1 MPDRTDH
8 GNPGDSH
15 TPGDPG
21 NSNRQAK
28 PGNLPPETHSFVG
41 RGAELGRLRAALDP
55 GGGPARP
62 VTVVGVGGVGK
73 TRLALRAAAQVR
85 DAYPDGVWLT
95 ELSPLRTSGLVDL
108 AVMESLRLADQ
119 STRPVID
126 VITEWAHGRRL
137 LLILDSCEH
146 VLADCARFTAALRSR
161 LPGLRILLTSRERLA
176 LPGEEVLHLEP
187 LPVDGRPGVDEDAGA
202 AVALFAQRA
211 AAAGRPLRDDDPGAR
226 ATAVAVCRRLDG
238 IPLAL
243 ELAAARLTDLTLDQL
258 HTRLGER
265 LPTLPPLPDP
275 SAPPGTPAPSS
286 PLDLLV
292 SAPGERPPRH
302 QTLRTA
308 IGWSHELCAPLER
321 LLWARLSVFSGGF
334 SLGAVRQVCAG
345 GPLPPERI
353 AGLLDRLVA
362 QSIVLPDPVIS
373 ARYRMLDTV
382 REYGADWLHA
392 LGEERAVRRR
402 HRDHYARLAREGCAE
417 WNTGRQVAWCERVL
431 TEHANLRTAVDCALA
446 DPDGATDGGP
456 SAERDRAW
464 SAAVEMAGHV
474 GFLWRHCGYLREAQ
488 HCLDQALAV
497 ESPPGPGRTLALWA
511 RGAVALLQGDQE
523 AAANWAVRCAD
534 AAREQDSPVA
544 QVAAAYLRGGHLA
557 LTGRQAEAITV
568 LDAAP
573 QLPVQDDGFGAAQLQ
588 VRLALSLAHVLRG
601 EFERGRE
608 VADEVRT
615 ASRKQ
620 GEFWCGAFA
629 DYMIAQADLAHGD
642 IPAAVLGARTSIAGH
657 ALLHNT
663 VGAAMSLDLLAAAV
677 IRTGDAHRAAR
688 LLGIGTRLW
697 ELTGRAQMDSP
708 DLIATRRTCELRVR
722 EHLGDAAYTNGYRAG
737 LAMTYDEGI
746 AYAAISR

>member
-1 MPDRTDH
+1 MPDRTDRASS
-8 GNPGDSH
+8 GDVNKH
-15 TPGDPG
+15 
-21 NSNRQAK
+21 
-28 PGNLPPETHSFVG
+28 GNLPPETLSFVG
-41 RGAELGRLRAALDP
+41 RGAELARLRAALDP
-55 GGGPARP
+55 DSGPARP

-73 TRLALRAAAQVR
+73 TRLALRAAARVR

-95 ELSPLRTSGLVDL
+95 ELSPLRTSGPVDL
-108 AVMESLRLADQ
+108 AVMESLRLADR

-161 LPGLRILLTSRERLA
+161 LPGLRVLLTSRERLA

-202 AVALFAQRA
+202 AVALFAERA
-211 AAAGRPLRDDDPGAR
+211 AAAGRPLGDGDSAAR

-243 ELAAARLTDLTLDQL
+243 ELAAARLTELTLDQL

-275 SAPPGTPAPSS
+275 SAPGTPIPSS

-334 SLGAVRQVCAG
+334 CLEAVRQICAG

-431 TEHANLRTAVDCALA
+431 TEHANLRTAVDYALA
-446 DPDGATDGGP
+446 EPDGAPATT
-456 SAERDRAW
+456 
-464 SAAVEMAGHV
+464 VEMAGHV

-488 HCLDQALAV
+488 HCLDQALAA
-497 ESPPGPGRTLALWA
+497 ESPPGPGRTLALWS

-534 AAREQDSPVA
+534 AAREQGSPVA

-557 LTGRQAEAITV
+557 LTGRQAEAIAV

-573 QLPVQDDGFGAAQLQ
+573 RLPVHDDGFGAAQLQ
-588 VRLALSLAHVLRG
+588 ARLALSLAHVLRG
-601 EFERGRE
+601 KFERGRE

-620 GEFWCGAFA
+620 GEYWCGAFA
-629 DYMIAQADLAHGD
+629 DYLIAQVDLAHGD
-642 IPAAVLGARTSIAGH
+642 MQAAVLGARTSIAGH

-677 IRTGDAHRAAR
+677 VTTGDAHRAAR

-722 EHLGDAAYTNGYRAG
+722 EQLGEDAYETGYRAG

-746 AYAAISR
+746 AYAAIGQ

>member
-8 GNPGDSH
+8 GNPGNSH
-15 TPGDPG
+15 TPGT
-21 NSNRQAK
+21 
-28 PGNLPPETHSFVG
+28 PGNLPPETRSFVG
-41 RGAELGRLRAALDP
+41 RHAELARLQAALDP
-55 GGGPARP
+55 AAGPART
-62 VTVVGVGGVGK
+62 VSVVGVGGVGK
-73 TRLALRAAAQVR
+73 TRLALRAAAEVQG
-85 DAYPDGVWLT
+85 AYPDGVWLA
-95 ELSPLRTSGLVDL
+95 ELSPLHTAGLVDL
-108 AVMESLRLADQ
+108 AVMETLRLADQ

-126 VITEWAHGRRL
+126 VITEWAHGKRL
-137 LLILDSCEH
+137 LIVLDSCEH
-146 VLADCARFTAALRSR
+146 LLADCARLAAALLSR
-161 LPGLRILLTSRERLA
+161 LPGLRVLVTSRERLA

-187 LPVDGRPGVDEDAGA
+187 LPVDGRPGDPARSGAGD
-202 AVALFAQRA
+202 AVALFAERA
-211 AAAGRPLRDDDPGAR
+211 AAAGRPLRDDDPAAR
-226 ATAVAVCRRLDG
+226 ATATAVCRRLDG

-265 LPTLPPLPDP
+265 LP
-275 SAPPGTPAPSS
+275 S
-286 PLDLLV
+286 PLDLLT
-292 SAPGERPPRH
+292 SDTDERPPRH

-334 SLGAVRQVCAG
+334 SLEAVRQVCAG

-431 TEHANLRTAVDCALA
+431 TDHANLRTAVDCALA
-446 DPDGATDGGP
+446 EPDGAPAT
-456 SAERDRAW
+456 
-464 SAAVEMAGHV
+464 AVEMAGHV

-488 HCLDQALAV
+488 HCLDQALAA
-497 ESPPGPGRTLALWA
+497 ESPPGPGRTLALWS
-511 RGAVALLQGDQE
+511 RGAVAILQGDQE

-534 AAREQDSPVA
+534 AAREQGSPVA

-557 LTGRQAEAITV
+557 LTGRQAEAIDV

-573 QLPVQDDGFGAAQLQ
+573 RLPVQDDGFGAAQLQ
-588 VRLALSLAHVLRG
+588 ARLALSLAHVLRG

-620 GEFWCGAFA
+620 GEYWCGAFA
-629 DYMIAQADLAHGD
+629 DYLIAQADLARGD
-642 IPAAVLGARTSIAGH
+642 IRAAVSGARTSIAGH

-677 IRTGDAHRAAR
+677 VTAGDAHRAAR

-722 EHLGDAAYTNGYRAG
+722 ERLGDDAYTTAYGAG
-737 LAMTYDEGI
+737 LVMSYDEGI
-746 AYAAISR
+746 AYAAITQ

>member
-1 MPDRTDH
+1 MEPVTYGHTGLVPDRTDH
-8 GNPGDSH
+8 GNPGNSH
-15 TPGDPG
+15 TPGT
-21 NSNRQAK
+21 
-28 PGNLPPETHSFVG
+28 PGNLPPEIRSFVG
-41 RGAELGRLRAALDP
+41 RHAELARLQAALDP
-55 GGGPARP
+55 AAGPART
-62 VTVVGVGGVGK
+62 VSVVGVGGVGK
-73 TRLALRAAAQVR
+73 TRLALRAAAEVQG
-85 DAYPDGVWLT
+85 AYPDGVWLA
-95 ELSPLRTSGLVDL
+95 ELSPLHTAGLVDL
-108 AVMESLRLADQ
+108 AVMETLRLADQ

-126 VITEWAHGRRL
+126 VITEWAHGKRL
-137 LLILDSCEH
+137 LIVLDSCEH
-146 VLADCARFTAALRSR
+146 LLADCARLAAALLSR
-161 LPGLRILLTSRERLA
+161 LPGLRVLVTSRERLA

-187 LPVDGRPGVDEDAGA
+187 LPVDGRPGDPTRSGAGD
-202 AVALFAQRA
+202 AVALFAERA
-211 AAAGRPLRDDDPGAR
+211 AAAGRPLRDDDPAAR
-226 ATAVAVCRRLDG
+226 ATATAVCRRLDG

-265 LPTLPPLPDP
+265 LP
-275 SAPPGTPAPSS
+275 S
-286 PLDLLV
+286 PLDLLT
-292 SAPGERPPRH
+292 SDTDERPPRH

-334 SLGAVRQVCAG
+334 CLEAVRQVCAG

-431 TEHANLRTAVDCALA
+431 TDHANLRTAVDCALA
-446 DPDGATDGGP
+446 EPDGAPAT
-456 SAERDRAW
+456 
-464 SAAVEMAGHV
+464 AVEMAGHV

-488 HCLDQALAV
+488 HCLDQALAA
-497 ESPPGPGRTLALWA
+497 ESPPGPGRTLALWS
-511 RGAVALLQGDQE
+511 RGAVAILQGDQE

-534 AAREQDSPVA
+534 AAREQGSPVA

-557 LTGRQAEAITV
+557 LTGRQAEAIDV

-573 QLPVQDDGFGAAQLQ
+573 RLPVQDDGFGAAQLQ
-588 VRLALSLAHVLRG
+588 ARLALSLAHVLRG

-620 GEFWCGAFA
+620 GEYWCGAFA
-629 DYMIAQADLAHGD
+629 DYLIAQADLARGD
-642 IPAAVLGARTSIAGH
+642 IRAAVSGARTSIAGH

-677 IRTGDAHRAAR
+677 VTAGDAHRAAR

-722 EHLGDAAYTNGYRAG
+722 ERLGDDAYTTGYRAG

-746 AYAAISR
+746 AYAAITQ

>member
-1 MPDRTDH
+1 MEPVTYGHTGLVPDRTDRT
-8 GNPGDSH
+8 NAGDV
-15 TPGDPG
+15 
-21 NSNRQAK
+21 NKQ
-28 PGNLPPETHSFVG
+28 GNLPPETLSFVG
-41 RGAELGRLRAALDP
+41 RGVELARLRAALAPDTE
-55 GGGPARP
+55 PARP

-73 TRLALRAAAQVR
+73 TRLALRAAAGVR

-108 AVMESLRLADQ
+108 AVMESLRLADR

-161 LPGLRILLTSRERLA
+161 LPGLRVLLTSRERLA

-187 LPVDGRPGVDEDAGA
+187 LPVDGRPGADEDAGA
-202 AVALFAQRA
+202 AVALFAERA
-211 AAAGRPLRDDDPGAR
+211 AAAGRPLRDDDPAAR
-226 ATAVAVCRRLDG
+226 GTAVAVCRRLDG

-265 LPTLPPLPDP
+265 LPTLPPLAEASMP
-275 SAPPGTPAPSS
+275 SGTPAPSS

-334 SLGAVRQVCAG
+334 CLEAVRQVCAG

-446 DPDGATDGGP
+446 EPDGEPAT
-456 SAERDRAW
+456 
-464 SAAVEMAGHV
+464 AVEMAGHV

-488 HCLDQALAV
+488 HCLDQALAA
-497 ESPPGPGRTLALWA
+497 ESPPGPGRTLALWS
-511 RGAVALLQGDQE
+511 RGAVAVLQGDQE

-534 AAREQDSPVA
+534 AAREQGSAVA
-544 QVAAAYLRGGHLA
+544 QVAAVYLRGGHLA
-557 LTGRQAEAITV
+557 LTGRQAEAIAV

-573 QLPVQDDGFGAAQLQ
+573 RLPVQDDGFGAAQLQ
-588 VRLALSLAHVLRG
+588 ARLALSLAHVLRG

-620 GEFWCGAFA
+620 GEYWCGAFA
-629 DYMIAQADLAHGD
+629 DYLIAQADLARGD
-642 IPAAVLGARTSIAGH
+642 IRAAVNGARTSVAGH

-677 IRTGDAHRAAR
+677 VTAGDAHRAAR

-722 EHLGDAAYTNGYRAG
+722 ELLGDDAYTTGYRTG

-746 AYAAISR
+746 TYAAISQ

>member
-8 GNPGDSH
+8 GNPGNSH
-15 TPGDPG
+15 TPGT
-21 NSNRQAK
+21 
-28 PGNLPPETHSFVG
+28 PGNLPPEIRSFVG
-41 RGAELGRLRAALDP
+41 RHAELARLQAALDP
-55 GGGPARP
+55 AAGPART
-62 VTVVGVGGVGK
+62 VSVVGVGGVGK
-73 TRLALRAAAQVR
+73 TRLALRAAAEVQG
-85 DAYPDGVWLT
+85 AYPDGVWLA
-95 ELSPLRTSGLVDL
+95 ELSPLHTAGLVDL
-108 AVMESLRLADQ
+108 AVMETLRLADQ

-126 VITEWAHGRRL
+126 VITEWAHGKRL
-137 LLILDSCEH
+137 LIVLDSCEH
-146 VLADCARFTAALRSR
+146 LLADCARLAAALLSR
-161 LPGLRILLTSRERLA
+161 LPGLRVLVTSRERLA

-187 LPVDGRPGVDEDAGA
+187 LPVDGRPGDPTRSGAGD
-202 AVALFAQRA
+202 AVALFAERA
-211 AAAGRPLRDDDPGAR
+211 AAAGRPLRDDDPAAR
-226 ATAVAVCRRLDG
+226 ATATAVCRRLDG

-265 LPTLPPLPDP
+265 LP
-275 SAPPGTPAPSS
+275 S
-286 PLDLLV
+286 PLDLLT
-292 SAPGERPPRH
+292 SDTDERPPRH

-334 SLGAVRQVCAG
+334 CLEAVRQVCAG

-431 TEHANLRTAVDCALA
+431 TDHANLRTAVDCALA
-446 DPDGATDGGP
+446 EPDGAPAT
-456 SAERDRAW
+456 
-464 SAAVEMAGHV
+464 AVEMAGHV

-488 HCLDQALAV
+488 HCLDQALAA
-497 ESPPGPGRTLALWA
+497 ESPPGPGRTLALWS
-511 RGAVALLQGDQE
+511 RGAVAILQGDQE

-534 AAREQDSPVA
+534 AAREQGSPVA

-557 LTGRQAEAITV
+557 LTGRQAEAIDV

-573 QLPVQDDGFGAAQLQ
+573 RLPVQDDGFGAAQLQ
-588 VRLALSLAHVLRG
+588 ARLALSLAHVLRG

-620 GEFWCGAFA
+620 GEYWCGAFA
-629 DYMIAQADLAHGD
+629 DYLIAQADLARGD
-642 IPAAVLGARTSIAGH
+642 IRAAVSGARTSIAGH

-677 IRTGDAHRAAR
+677 VTAGDAHRAAR

-722 EHLGDAAYTNGYRAG
+722 ERLGDDAYTTGYRAG

-746 AYAAISR
+746 AYAAITQ

>member
-1 MPDRTDH
+1 
-8 GNPGDSH
+8 
-15 TPGDPG
+15 
-21 NSNRQAK
+21 
-28 PGNLPPETHSFVG
+28 
-41 RGAELGRLRAALDP
+41 LDP
-55 GGGPARP
+55 AAGPARL
-62 VTVVGVGGVGK
+62 VSVVGVGGVGK
-73 TRLALRAAAQVR
+73 TRLALRAAAEVQG
-85 DAYPDGVWLT
+85 AYPDGVWLA
-95 ELSPLRTSGLVDL
+95 ELSPLHTAGLVDL
-108 AVMESLRLADQ
+108 AVMETLRLADQ

-126 VITEWAHGRRL
+126 VITEWAHGKRL
-137 LLILDSCEH
+137 LIVLDSCEH
-146 VLADCARFTAALRSR
+146 LLADCARLAAALLSR
-161 LPGLRILLTSRERLA
+161 LPGLRVLVTSRERLA

-187 LPVDGRPGVDEDAGA
+187 LPVDGRPGDPARSGAGD
-202 AVALFAQRA
+202 AVALFAERA
-211 AAAGRPLRDDDPGAR
+211 AAAGRPLRDDDPAARAR
-226 ATAVAVCRRLDG
+226 ATAVCRRLDG

-265 LPTLPPLPDP
+265 LP
-275 SAPPGTPAPSS
+275 S
-286 PLDLLV
+286 PLDLLT
-292 SAPGERPPRH
+292 SDTDERPPRH

-334 SLGAVRQVCAG
+334 CLEAVRQVCAG

-431 TEHANLRTAVDCALA
+431 TDHANLRTAVDCALA
-446 DPDGATDGGP
+446 EPDGAPAT
-456 SAERDRAW
+456 
-464 SAAVEMAGHV
+464 AVEMAGHV

-488 HCLDQALAV
+488 HCLDQALAA
-497 ESPPGPGRTLALWA
+497 ESPPGPGRTLALWS
-511 RGAVALLQGDQE
+511 RGAVAILQGDQE

-534 AAREQDSPVA
+534 AAREQGSPVA

-557 LTGRQAEAITV
+557 LTGRQAEAIDV

-573 QLPVQDDGFGAAQLQ
+573 RLPVQDDGFGAAQLQ
-588 VRLALSLAHVLRG
+588 ARLALSLAHVLRG

-620 GEFWCGAFA
+620 GEYWCGAFA
-629 DYMIAQADLAHGD
+629 DYLIAQADLARGD
-642 IPAAVLGARTSIAGH
+642 IRAAVSGARTSIAGH

-677 IRTGDAHRAAR
+677 VTAGDAHRAAR

-722 EHLGDAAYTNGYRAG
+722 ERLGDDAYTTAYGAG
-737 LAMTYDEGI
+737 LVMSYDEGI
-746 AYAAISR
+746 TYATRRQ

>member
-8 GNPGDSH
+8 GNPGNSH
-15 TPGDPG
+15 TPG
-21 NSNRQAK
+21 N
-28 PGNLPPETHSFVG
+28 PGNLPPETRSFVG
-41 RGAELGRLRAALDP
+41 RHAELARLHAALDP
-55 GGGPARP
+55 AAGPARL
-62 VTVVGVGGVGK
+62 VSVVGVGGVGK
-73 TRLALRAAAQVR
+73 TRLALRAAAEVR
-85 DAYPDGVWLT
+85 GAYPDGVWLA
-95 ELSPLRTSGLVDL
+95 ELSPLHTAGLVDL
-108 AVMESLRLADQ
+108 AVMETLRLADQ

-126 VITEWAHGRRL
+126 VITEWAHGKRL
-137 LLILDSCEH
+137 LIVLDSCEH
-146 VLADCARFTAALRSR
+146 LLADCARLAAALLSR
-161 LPGLRILLTSRERLA
+161 LPGLRVLVTSRERLA
-176 LPGEEVLHLEP
+176 LPGEEVLHLAP
-187 LPVDGRPGVDEDAGA
+187 LPVDGRPGDPTRSGAGD
-202 AVALFAQRA
+202 AVALFAERA
-211 AAAGRPLRDDDPGAR
+211 AAAGRPLRDDDPAAR
-226 ATAVAVCRRLDG
+226 ATATAVCRRLDG

-265 LPTLPPLPDP
+265 LP
-275 SAPPGTPAPSS
+275 S
-286 PLDLLV
+286 PLDLLT
-292 SAPGERPPRH
+292 SDTGERPPRH

-334 SLGAVRQVCAG
+334 CLEAVRQVCAG

-382 REYGADWLHA
+382 REYGAGWLHA

-446 DPDGATDGGP
+446 EPDGAPAT
-456 SAERDRAW
+456 
-464 SAAVEMAGHV
+464 AVEMAGHV

-488 HCLDQALAV
+488 HCLDQALAA
-497 ESPPGPGRTLALWA
+497 ESPPGPGRTLALWS
-511 RGAVALLQGDQE
+511 RGAVAILQGDQE

-534 AAREQDSPVA
+534 AAGEQGSPVA

-557 LTGRQAEAITV
+557 LTGRQAEAIDV

-573 QLPVQDDGFGAAQLQ
+573 RLPVQDDGFGAAQLQ
-588 VRLALSLAHVLRG
+588 ARLALSLAHVLRG

-620 GEFWCGAFA
+620 GEYWCGAFA
-629 DYMIAQADLAHGD
+629 DYLIAQADLARGD
-642 IPAAVLGARTSIAGH
+642 MRAAVSGARTSIAGH

-677 IRTGDAHRAAR
+677 VTAGDAHRAAR

-722 EHLGDAAYTNGYRAG
+722 ERLGDDAYTTSYRAG
-737 LAMTYDEGI
+737 LVMSYDEGI

>member
-1 MPDRTDH
+1 MESVTYGHTGLVPDRTDP
-8 GNPGDSH
+8 NPG
-15 TPGDPG
+15 
-21 NSNRQAK
+21 NL
-28 PGNLPPETHSFVG
+28 GNLPPETRSFVG
-41 RGAELGRLRAALDP
+41 RRAELARLHAALDP
-55 GGGPARP
+55 AVGPARL
-62 VTVVGVGGVGK
+62 VSVVGVGGVGK
-73 TRLALRAAAQVR
+73 TRLALRAAAEVQA
-85 DAYPDGVWLT
+85 AYPNGVWLA
-95 ELSPLRTSGLVDL
+95 ELSPLHTAGLVDL
-108 AVMESLRLADQ
+108 AVMETLRLADQ

-126 VITEWAHGRRL
+126 VITEWAHGKRL
-137 LLILDSCEH
+137 LIVLDSCEH
-146 VLADCARFTAALRSR
+146 LLADCARLAAALLSR
-161 LPGLRILLTSRERLA
+161 LPGLRVLVTSRERLA
-176 LPGEEVLHLEP
+176 LPGEDVLHLEP
-187 LPVDGRPGVDEDAGA
+187 LPVDGRPGAHAAPGAGD
-202 AVALFAQRA
+202 AVALFAARA
-211 AAAGRPLRDDDPGAR
+211 AAAGRPLHDDDSAAR

-243 ELAAARLTDLTLDQL
+243 ELAAARLAELTLDQL

-265 LPTLPPLPDP
+265 LP
-275 SAPPGTPAPSS
+275 SA
-286 PLDLLV
+286 LDLLA
-292 SAPGERPPRH
+292 SDTGERPPRH

-334 SLGAVRQVCAG
+334 CLAAVRQVCAG
-345 GPLPPERI
+345 GPLPQERI

-373 ARYRMLDTV
+373 ARFRMLDTV

-392 LGEERAVRRR
+392 LGEERAVRQR

-431 TEHANLRTAVDCALA
+431 TEHANLRTAVECALA
-446 DPDGATDGGP
+446 EPDG
-456 SAERDRAW
+456 ERW
-464 SAAVEMAGHV
+464 STAVEMAGHV

-488 HCLDQALAV
+488 HCLDQALAA
-497 ESPPGPGRTLALWA
+497 ESPPGPGRTLALWS
-511 RGAVALLQGDQE
+511 RGAVAILQGDQE

-534 AAREQDSPVA
+534 AAREQGSPVA
-544 QVAAAYLRGGHLA
+544 QVAAVYLRGGHLA
-557 LTGRQAEAITV
+557 LTGRQAEAIDV
-568 LDAAP
+568 LAAAP

-588 VRLALSLAHVLRG
+588 ARLALSLAHVLRG

-620 GEFWCGAFA
+620 GEYWCGAFA
-629 DYMIAQADLAHGD
+629 DYLIAQADLARGD
-642 IPAAVLGARTSIAGH
+642 IPAAVQGARTSIAGH

-677 IRTGDAHRAAR
+677 VSAGDAHRAAR

-722 EHLGDAAYTNGYRAG
+722 EHLGDDAYTTGYRAG
-737 LAMTYDEGI
+737 LAMSYDEGI
-746 AYAAISR
+746 AYAAVSR

>member
-1 MPDRTDH
+1 MEPVTYGHTGLVPDRTDH
-8 GNPGDSH
+8 GNPGNSH
-15 TPGDPG
+15 TPGT
-21 NSNRQAK
+21 
-28 PGNLPPETHSFVG
+28 PGNLPPETRSFVG
-41 RGAELGRLRAALDP
+41 RHAELARLQAALDP
-55 GGGPARP
+55 AAGPARP
-62 VTVVGVGGVGK
+62 VSVVGVGGVGK
-73 TRLALRAAAQVR
+73 TRLALRAAAEVQG
-85 DAYPDGVWLT
+85 AYPDGVWLA
-95 ELSPLRTSGLVDL
+95 ELSPLHTAGLVDL
-108 AVMESLRLADQ
+108 AVMETLRLADQ

-126 VITEWAHGRRL
+126 VITEWAHGKRL
-137 LLILDSCEH
+137 LIVLDSCEH
-146 VLADCARFTAALRSR
+146 LLADCARLAAALLSR
-161 LPGLRILLTSRERLA
+161 LPGLRVLVTSRERLA

-187 LPVDGRPGVDEDAGA
+187 LPVDGRPGDPARSGAGD
-202 AVALFAQRA
+202 AVALFAERA
-211 AAAGRPLRDDDPGAR
+211 AAAGRPLRDDDPAAR
-226 ATAVAVCRRLDG
+226 ATATAVCRRLDG

-265 LPTLPPLPDP
+265 LP
-275 SAPPGTPAPSS
+275 S
-286 PLDLLV
+286 PLDLLT
-292 SAPGERPPRH
+292 SDTDERPPRH

-334 SLGAVRQVCAG
+334 CLEAVRQVCAG

-431 TEHANLRTAVDCALA
+431 TDHANLRTAVDCALA
-446 DPDGATDGGP
+446 EPDGAPAT
-456 SAERDRAW
+456 
-464 SAAVEMAGHV
+464 AVEMAGHV

-488 HCLDQALAV
+488 HCLDQALAA
-497 ESPPGPGRTLALWA
+497 ESPPGPGRTLALWS
-511 RGAVALLQGDQE
+511 RGAVAILQGDQE

-534 AAREQDSPVA
+534 AAREQGSPVA

-557 LTGRQAEAITV
+557 LTGRQAEAIDV

-573 QLPVQDDGFGAAQLQ
+573 RLPVQDDGFGAAQLQ
-588 VRLALSLAHVLRG
+588 ARLALSLAHVLRG

-620 GEFWCGAFA
+620 GEYWCGAFA
-629 DYMIAQADLAHGD
+629 DYLIAQADLARGD
-642 IPAAVLGARTSIAGH
+642 IRAAVSGARTSIAGH

-677 IRTGDAHRAAR
+677 VTAGDAHRAAR

-722 EHLGDAAYTNGYRAG
+722 ERLGDDAYTTGYRAG

-746 AYAAISR
+746 AYAAITQ

>member
-1 MPDRTDH
+1 MDPDT
-8 GNPGDSH
+8 GS
-15 TPGDPG
+15 
-21 NSNRQAK
+21 
-28 PGNLPPETHSFVG
+28 
-41 RGAELGRLRAALDP
+41 
-55 GGGPARP
+55 ARP
-62 VTVVGVGGVGK
+62 VSVVGVGGVGK
-73 TRLALRAAAQVR
+73 TRLALRAAARVR

-108 AVMESLRLADQ
+108 AVMETLRLVDQ

-126 VITEWAHGRRL
+126 VIAEWAHGRRL
-137 LLILDSCEH
+137 LLVLDSCEH

-161 LPGLRILLTSRERLA
+161 LPGLRLLLTSRERLA
-176 LPGEEVLHLEP
+176 LPGEDVLRLPP
-187 LPVDGRPGVDEDAGA
+187 LPVDDRPGAPTGPGAGDA
-202 AVALFAQRA
+202 VELFAERA
-211 AAAGRPLRDDDPGAR
+211 AAAGRPLPADDPAVR

-243 ELAAARLTDLTLDQL
+243 ELAAARLTELTLDQL
-258 HTRLGER
+258 HTRLDQLHTGLGER
-265 LPTLPPLPDP
+265 LPVPPPLPSLPDPSALPSLPDP
-275 SAPPGTPAPSS
+275 SAPPVPPLSSS

-334 SLGAVRQVCAG
+334 CLEAVRQVCAG
-345 GPLPPERI
+345 GPLPQERI

-373 ARYRMLDTV
+373 ARFRMLDTV

-392 LGEERAVRRR
+392 LGEEHAVRRR

-431 TEHANLRTAVDCALA
+431 TEHANLRAAVDCALA
-446 DPDGATDGGP
+446 EPAG
-456 SAERDRAW
+456 ERW

-488 HCLDQALAV
+488 HCLDQALATD
-497 ESPPGPGRTLALWA
+497 SPPGPGRTLAVWS
-511 RGAVALLQGDQE
+511 RGAVAILQGDQE

-534 AAREQDSPVA
+534 AAREQGSPVA
-544 QVAAAYLRGGHLA
+544 QVAAVYLRGGHLA
-557 LTGRQAEAITV
+557 LTGRQAEAIDV
-568 LDAAP
+568 LAAAP

-588 VRLALSLAHVLRG
+588 ARLALSLAHVLRG
-601 EFERGRE
+601 EFERGRA

-615 ASRKQ
+615 VGREQ
-620 GEFWCGAFA
+620 GEYWCGAFA
-629 DYMIAQADLAHGD
+629 DYLIAQADLARGD
-642 IPAAVLGARTSIAGH
+642 LPAAVLGARTSVAGH

-677 IRTGDAHRAAR
+677 VAAGDAHRAAR

-722 EHLGDAAYTNGYRAG
+722 AHLGDTAYTTGYRAG
-737 LAMTYDEGI
+737 LAMSYDEGI
-746 AYAAISR
+746 AYAADVR